1 MDAAPDARRKVGRV
15 RVHVVSD
22 VHGNSDALAR
32 AGEGADALVVLGDL
46 IDFVD
51 YHDHSGGILG
61 RVFGP
66 EKVAKFAHFRRSR
79 IHAEM
84 AAYARELWASL
95 DNAADVVQEAI
106 LEQYA
111 RIFAV
116 MSAPT
121 YATPGNVDV
130 PALWSQ
136 FAGDDLTILDG
147 EVAEIG
153 GLRFG
158 FVGGAL
164 LLPGGRVRRSG
175 AWFPYLRTEDDFN
188 AGVGKLTD
196 VDVLCTHIPPAVP
209 ELTYDVVARRAELG
223 SRALLELITDQR
235 PRWSLFGHVHQ
246 PLSARMRV
254 GMTDCINVGHFQRTQ
269 VPHVLRW

>member
-1 MDAAPDARRKVGRV
+1 M

-32 AGEGADALVVLGDL
+32 AGDGADALVVLGDL

-66 EKVAKFAHFRRSR
+66 EMVAQFAHLRRSR
-79 IHAEM
+79 QHAEM
-84 AAYARELWASL
+84 AAFARSMWSTL
-95 DNAADVVQEAI
+95 DNATDVVQEAVR
-106 LEQYA
+106 EQYSRLFGA
-111 RIFAV
+111 
-116 MSAPT
+116 MTAPT

-130 PALWSQ
+130 PDLWSE
-136 FAGDDLTILDG
+136 FAGEHLTILDG
-147 EVAEIG
+147 EVVELD

-158 FVGGAL
+158 FVGGSL
-164 LLPGGRVRRSG
+164 LAPGGRVRRSG
-175 AWFPYLRTEDDFN
+175 VWFPYLRTEEDYN
-188 AGVGKLTD
+188 AGVGKLTE

-209 ELTYDVVARRAELG
+209 ELTYDVVARRTEPG
-223 SRALLELITDQR
+223 SRASLELIREQR

-246 PLSARMRV
+246 PLAARMRV
-254 GMTDCINVGHFQRTQ
+254 HRTECINVGHFQRTQ
-269 VPHVLRW
+269 VPYVLSW

>member
-1 MDAAPDARRKVGRV
+1 M

-51 YHDHSGGILG
+51 YHDHGSGILG
-61 RVFGP
+61 RVFGA
-66 EKVAKFAHFRRSR
+66 EKVAKFAHLRRNR
-79 IHAEM
+79 QLQELGE
-84 AAYARELWASL
+84 YARTLWASL
-95 DNAADVVQEAI
+95 DNAADVVQEA
-106 LEQYA
+106 LFEQYT
-111 RIFAV
+111 RLFAAMTV
-116 MSAPT
+116 PT

-130 PALWSQ
+130 PDLWSQ
-136 FAGDDLTILDG
+136 FSRDGLTFLDG

-164 LLPGGRVRRSG
+164 LSPGGRVRRSG
-175 AWFPYLRTEDDFN
+175 AWFPYLRTEDDYN
-188 AGVGKLTD
+188 ASVGKLTE
-196 VDVLCTHIPPAVP
+196 VDVLCSHIPPAVP
-209 ELTYDVVARRAELG
+209 ELTYDVVARRTEFG
-223 SRALLELITDQR
+223 SYALRELIGEQR

-246 PLSARMRV
+246 PLSARMRFAS
-254 GMTDCINVGHFQRTQ
+254 TDCINVGHFQRTQ
-269 VPHVLRW
+269 VPHVLRF